1 MPGVEAKCWKVA
13 RATEKIHVKCTA
25 TVNIANS
32 NCTRPKSRCNRTPS
46 AYFHGNRFKVLQS
59 EYPNRWIDLCWCK
72 HNMKSDSDL
81 IRCWLLVQSNKQV
94 FSIKRVGLFQFIS
107 PLSVDEIAAD
117 ENLNDDQLRYFKL
130 RPFYTKIC
138 FPVPDALR
146 VHN

>member
-1 MPGVEAKCWKVA
+1 
-13 RATEKIHVKCTA
+13 
-25 TVNIANS
+25 
-32 NCTRPKSRCNRTPS
+32 
-46 AYFHGNRFKVLQS
+46 
-59 EYPNRWIDLCWCK
+59 
-72 HNMKSDSDL
+72 MKSDSDL

-94 FSIKRVGLFQFIS
+94 FRIKRVGLFHFIS